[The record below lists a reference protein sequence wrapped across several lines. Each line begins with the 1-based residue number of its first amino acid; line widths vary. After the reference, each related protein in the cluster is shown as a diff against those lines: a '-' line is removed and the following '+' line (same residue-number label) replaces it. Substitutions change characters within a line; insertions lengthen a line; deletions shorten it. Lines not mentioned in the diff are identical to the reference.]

1 MYLACKRPWVLPS
14 ATASDRLTIYE
25 VPGSTVQVC
34 RRPDEASV
42 LSPTDTQWT
51 VYRSHT
57 EPAESPGLM
66 SKHCGSS
73 EKALQASRQL
83 AVLSTSAQIL
93 HFSILQT
100 AQCIHPALSH
110 SPQSSLVPAVSYGL
124 FSCPPLGHLCHQ
136 ALLCAQVSV
145 ASGTI

>member
-14 ATASDRLTIYE
+14 ATTSDRLTIYE

-42 LSPTDTQWT
+42 LSPTDMQWT

-57 EPAESPGLM
+57 EPAESPGLT

-83 AVLSTSAQIL
+83 ADCSPLLQKFYTSLYYKLLSAYTQLCHIL
-93 HFSILQT
+93 LRALWYPLCPMGFS
-100 AQCIHPALSH
+100 PAL
-110 SPQSSLVPAVSYGL
+110 PWVTCATRLCYVPR
-124 FSCPPLGHLCHQ
+124 FP
-136 ALLCAQVSV
+136 
-145 ASGTI
+145 